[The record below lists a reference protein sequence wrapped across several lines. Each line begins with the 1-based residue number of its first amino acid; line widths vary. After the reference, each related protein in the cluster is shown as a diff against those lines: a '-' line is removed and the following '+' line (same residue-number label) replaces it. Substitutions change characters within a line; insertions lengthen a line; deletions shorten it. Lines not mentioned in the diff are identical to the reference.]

1 MRFCGRKEGISALS
15 SFWKTVRRQNVS
27 QMVSVI
33 GRRRV
38 GKTTLVLKAFENE
51 AVPFLYLFV
60 SQRVSE
66 SDLVQAWLNEVCRSA
81 VKCFRHFA
89 TSKLIGVLFSS
100 LPSWCIGSFIGF
112 HQSRSCFVGLIGLNN
127 FLVDRIIFIGF
138 TRSNDVDKL
147 SDLRIGAWI

>member
-66 SDLVQAWLNEVCRSA
+66 SDLVQAWLNEVYRSA

-100 LPSWCIGSFIGF
+100 LPSRCIGSLIGF
-112 HQSRSCFVGLIGLNN
+112 HQSRSCLVGLIGLDN
-127 FLVDRIIFIGF
+127 FLVNRIIFIGF
-138 TRSNDVDKL
+138 TCRNNVDKL

>member
-27 QMVSVI
+27 QMVCVI

-100 LPSWCIGSFIGF
+100 LPSRCIGSLIGF
-112 HQSRSCFVGLIGLNN
+112 HQSRSCFVGLIGLDN

-138 TRSNDVDKL
+138 THSNNVDKL
-147 SDLRIGAWI
+147 SDLRVGAWI

>member
-1 MRFCGRKEGISALS
+1 MRFCGRKVGISALS

-38 GKTTLVLKAFENE
+38 GKTTLALKAFENE

-81 VKCFRHFA
+81 GKCFRHFA

-100 LPSWCIGSFIGF
+100 LPSRCIGSLIGF
-112 HQSRSCFVGLIGLNN
+112 HQSRSCLVGLIGLDN
-127 FLVDRIIFIGF
+127 FLVNRIIFIGF
-138 TRSNDVDKL
+138 TCRNNVDKL

>member
-89 TSKLIGVLFSS
+89 TLKLIGVLFSS
-100 LPSWCIGSFIGF
+100 LPSRCIGSLIGF
-112 HQSRSCFVGLIGLNN
+112 HQSRSCLVGLIGLDN
-127 FLVDRIIFIGF
+127 FLVNRITFIGF
-138 TRSNDVDKL
+138 TCRNNVDKL

>member
-66 SDLVQAWLNEVCRSA
+66 SDLVQACLNEVCRSA

-100 LPSWCIGSFIGF
+100 LPSRCIGSLIGF
-112 HQSRSCFVGLIGLNN
+112 HQSRSCLVGLIGLDN

-138 TRSNDVDKL
+138 TRSNNVDKL
-147 SDLRIGAWI
+147 SDLRVGAWI

>member
-66 SDLVQAWLNEVCRSA
+66 SDLVQACSMKFIEVPLNV
-81 VKCFRHFA
+81 FG
-89 TSKLIGVLFSS
+89 TSQL
-100 LPSWCIGSFIGF
+100 
-112 HQSRSCFVGLIGLNN
+112 QN
-127 FLVDRIIFIGF
+127 
-138 TRSNDVDKL
+138 
-147 SDLRIGAWI
+147 

>member
-33 GRRRV
+33 GRRHV
-38 GKTTLVLKAFENE
+38 VVLKAFENE

-100 LPSWCIGSFIGF
+100 LPSRCIGSLIGF
-112 HQSRSCFVGLIGLNN
+112 HQSRSCLVGLIGLDN

-138 TRSNDVDKL
+138 TRSNNVDKL
-147 SDLRIGAWI
+147 SDLRVGAWI

>member
-81 VKCFRHFA
+81 GKCFRHNRCTFQ
-89 TSKLIGVLFSS
+89 
-100 LPSWCIGSFIGF
+100 LPSKPVY
-112 HQSRSCFVGLIGLNN
+112 RLPY
-127 FLVDRIIFIGF
+127 R
-138 TRSNDVDKL
+138 L
-147 SDLRIGAWI
+147 SSKS

>member
-66 SDLVQAWLNEVCRSA
+66 SDLVQAWLNEV
-81 VKCFRHFA
+81 KCFRHFA

-100 LPSWCIGSFIGF
+100 LPSRCIGSLIGF
-112 HQSRSCFVGLIGLNN
+112 HQSRSCLVGLIGLDN

-138 TRSNDVDKL
+138 TRSNNVDKL
-147 SDLRIGAWI
+147 SDLRVGAWI

>member
-15 SFWKTVRRQNVS
+15 SFWKIVRRQNVS

-38 GKTTLVLKAFENE
+38 GKMTLVLKAFENE

-100 LPSWCIGSFIGF
+100 LPSRCIGSLIGF
-112 HQSRSCFVGLIGLNN
+112 HQSRSCLVGLIGLDN
-127 FLVDRIIFIGF
+127 FLVNRIIFIGF
-138 TRSNDVDKL
+138 TCRNNVDKL

>member
-66 SDLVQAWLNEVCRSA
+66 YDLVQAWLNEVCRSA

-100 LPSWCIGSFIGF
+100 LPSRCIGSLIGF
-112 HQSRSCFVGLIGLNN
+112 HQSRSCLVGLIGLDN

-138 TRSNDVDKL
+138 TRSNNVDKL
-147 SDLRIGAWI
+147 SDLRVGAWI

>member
-81 VKCFRHFA
+81 AKCFRNLKTNRCIFQHP
-89 TSKLIGVLFSS
+89 SKPVYRLPYRLSS
-100 LPSWCIGSFIGF
+100 KS
-112 HQSRSCFVGLIGLNN
+112 
-127 FLVDRIIFIGF
+127 
-138 TRSNDVDKL
+138 
-147 SDLRIGAWI
+147 

>member
-1 MRFCGRKEGISALS
+1 MRFCGRKVGISALS

-27 QMVSVI
+27 QMVGVI

-66 SDLVQAWLNEVCRSA
+66 SDLVQAWLNEVYRSA

-89 TSKLIGVLFSS
+89 TCCL
-100 LPSWCIGSFIGF
+100 
-112 HQSRSCFVGLIGLNN
+112 VGLIGLDN

-138 TRSNDVDKL
+138 TRSNNVDKL
-147 SDLRIGAWI
+147 SDLRVGAWI